1 MELRIPEL
9 GDNVAV
15 ATVVGVLVREGDR
28 VAPGQPLL
36 ELETDKAVMEVPAEA
51 GGVVR
56 RVLVQVGEEVRPGQP
71 FLELAEEEA
80 LEVSQVAQRAP
91 EAEYSAAAFAAVGAP
106 EKPFLSPDLSTP
118 CRETK
123 AQALRPEPAPEPAPP
138 GAPQAPS
145 EGRLVPAAPS
155 VRRLARELGVDI
167 REVRGTGLAG
177 RITEEDV
184 RRAAGLAPAPA
195 LEAPPPTPRLPD
207 FSRWGPVR
215 REPMSGV
222 RKATMRAMAQAWAQV
237 PMVTHFDEADITELE
252 ALRKG
257 YAKKAEEKGFRL
269 TLTAFLLKA
278 LAHTL
283 KAFPK
288 FNASIDPERQEV
300 IYKDYVHIGVAVDT
314 PHGLLVPVIRDVD
327 KKGILALARE
337 LQEVSERARARKLS
351 PEEMQGATF
360 SLSNLGGIGGTG
372 FTPIVNWPEVAI
384 LGVSRSQM
392 KPIWDPEKEAFLPR
406 LYMPYSLTYDHRL
419 IDGAEAARFCRHLAG
434 LLEDPVGLALA

>member
-51 GGVVR
+51 GGVVK

-91 EAEYSAAAFAAVGAP
+91 EA
-106 EKPFLSPDLSTP
+106 
-118 CRETK
+118 
-123 AQALRPEPAPEPAPP
+123 RPEPAPEARPEPTP
-138 GAPQAPS
+138 QPEGPKAPQAPS
-145 EGRLVPAAPS
+145 EGRLIPAAPS

-195 LEAPPPTPRLPD
+195 LEALPPTPRLPD

-215 REPMSGV
+215 AEPMSGV

-237 PMVTHFDEADITELE
+237 PMVTHFDEADITDLE

-257 YAKKAEEKGFRL
+257 YARKAEEKGFRL

-278 LAHTL
+278 LALTL

-288 FNASIDPERQEV
+288 FNASIDAERQEV
-300 IYKDYVHIGVAVDT
+300 IYKDYIHIGVAVDT
-314 PHGLLVPVIRDVD
+314 PHGLLVPVVRDVD
-327 KKGILALARE
+327 KKGILALAQE

-392 KPIWDPEKEAFLPR
+392 KPVWDPGQEAFLPR

>member
-51 GGVVR
+51 GGVVK

-71 FLELAEEEA
+71 FLELAEAQEA
-80 LEVSQVAQRAP
+80 VEVSEVAQRAP
-91 EAEYSAAAFAAVGAP
+91 EA
-106 EKPFLSPDLSTP
+106 
-118 CRETK
+118 
-123 AQALRPEPAPEPAPP
+123 RPEPAPEARPEPTPQAEGPR
-138 GAPQAPS
+138 APQAPS

-184 RRAAGLAPAPA
+184 RRAAGLAPAA
-195 LEAPPPTPRLPD
+195 LEALPPTPRLPD

-215 REPMSGV
+215 AEPMSGV

-257 YAKKAEEKGFRL
+257 YARKAEEKGFRL

-278 LAHTL
+278 LALTL

-288 FNASIDPERQEV
+288 FNASIDPEKQEV

-327 KKGILALARE
+327 KKGILALAQE

-351 PEEMQGATF
+351 PEEMQGGTF

-392 KPIWDPEKEAFLPR
+392 KPVWDPGQEAFLPR

>member
-51 GGVVR
+51 GGVVK
-56 RVLVQVGEEVRPGQP
+56 RVLVQVGDEVRPGQP

-91 EAEYSAAAFAAVGAP
+91 ASEA
-106 EKPFLSPDLSTP
+106 
-118 CRETK
+118 
-123 AQALRPEPAPEPAPP
+123 RPEPAPEARPEPTPQAEGPK
-138 GAPQAPS
+138 APQAPS

-215 REPMSGV
+215 HEPMSGV

-257 YAKKAEEKGFRL
+257 YARKAEEKGFRL

-278 LAHTL
+278 LALTL

-327 KKGILALARE
+327 KKGILALAQE

-351 PEEMQGATF
+351 PEEMQGGTF

-392 KPIWDPEKEAFLPR
+392 KPVWDPGQEAFLPR

>member
-51 GGVVR
+51 GGVVK
-56 RVLVQVGEEVRPGQP
+56 RVLVQVGEEVRSGQP

-80 LEVSQVAQRAP
+80 AEVSQVAQRAP
-91 EAEYSAAAFAAVGAP
+91 EARPEPAP
-106 EKPFLSPDLSTP
+106 E
-118 CRETK
+118 
-123 AQALRPEPAPEPAPP
+123 ARPEPAPEPAPP
-138 GAPQAPS
+138 RAPQAPS
-145 EGRLVPAAPS
+145 EGRLIPAAPS

-195 LEAPPPTPRLPD
+195 LEALPPTPRLPD

-215 REPMSGV
+215 HEPMSGV

-237 PMVTHFDEADITELE
+237 PMVTHFDEADITDLE

-257 YAKKAEEKGFRL
+257 YARKAEEKGFRL

-278 LAHTL
+278 LALTL

-288 FNASIDPERQEV
+288 FNASIDPEKQEV

-327 KKGILALARE
+327 KKGILALAQE

-351 PEEMQGATF
+351 PEEMQGGTF

-392 KPIWDPEKEAFLPR
+392 KPVWDPGQEAFLPR

>member
-51 GGVVR
+51 GGVVK

-71 FLELAEEEA
+71 FLELAEEA
-80 LEVSQVAQRAP
+80 AEVSQVAQRAP
-91 EAEYSAAAFAAVGAP
+91 EAKYPTAAFAAVGAP

-118 CRETK
+118 YGETK
-123 AQALRPEPAPEPAPP
+123 AQALRPEPAPEPALPR
-138 GAPQAPS
+138 APQAPS

-184 RRAAGLAPAPA
+184 RRAAGLAPAA
-195 LEAPPPTPRLPD
+195 IEAPPPTPRLPD

-215 REPMSGV
+215 HEPLSGV

-257 YAKKAEEKGFRL
+257 YARKAEEKGFRL

-278 LAHTL
+278 LALTL

-288 FNASIDPERQEV
+288 FNASIDPEKQEV

-327 KKGILALARE
+327 KKGILALAQE

-351 PEEMQGATF
+351 PEEMQGGTF
-360 SLSNLGGIGGTG
+360 SLSNLGGIGGVG

-392 KPIWDPEKEAFLPR
+392 KPVWDPGQEAFLPR

>member
-51 GGVVR
+51 GGVVK

-80 LEVSQVAQRAP
+80 VEVSQVAQRAP
-91 EAEYSAAAFAAVGAP
+91 EA
-106 EKPFLSPDLSTP
+106 
-118 CRETK
+118 
-123 AQALRPEPAPEPAPP
+123 RPEPAPEARPEPTPQAEGPK
-138 GAPQAPS
+138 APQAPS

-195 LEAPPPTPRLPD
+195 LEALPPTPRLPD

-215 REPMSGV
+215 AEPMSGV

-257 YAKKAEEKGFRL
+257 YARKAEEKGFRL

-278 LAHTL
+278 LALTL

-288 FNASIDPERQEV
+288 FNASIDPEGQEV

-327 KKGILALARE
+327 KKGILALAQE

-351 PEEMQGATF
+351 PEEMQGGTF

-392 KPIWDPEKEAFLPR
+392 KPVWDPEKEAFLPR

>member
-51 GGVVR
+51 GGVVK

-91 EAEYSAAAFAAVGAP
+91 EA
-106 EKPFLSPDLSTP
+106 
-118 CRETK
+118 
-123 AQALRPEPAPEPAPP
+123 RPEPAPEARPEPTPQAEGPR
-138 GAPQAPS
+138 APQAPS

-184 RRAAGLAPAPA
+184 RRAAGLAPAA

-215 REPMSGV
+215 AEPMSGV

-257 YAKKAEEKGFRL
+257 YARKAEEKGFRL

-278 LAHTL
+278 LALTL

-327 KKGILALARE
+327 KKGILALAQE

-351 PEEMQGATF
+351 PEEMQGGTF

-392 KPIWDPEKEAFLPR
+392 KSVWDPEKEAFLPR

>member
-51 GGVVR
+51 GGVVK
-56 RVLVQVGEEVRPGQP
+56 RVLVQVGDEVRPGQP

-91 EAEYSAAAFAAVGAP
+91 EARPGPAP
-106 EKPFLSPDLSTP
+106 E
-118 CRETK
+118 
-123 AQALRPEPAPEPAPP
+123 ARPEPTPQPEGPK
-138 GAPQAPS
+138 APQAPS
-145 EGRLVPAAPS
+145 EGRLIPAAPS

-184 RRAAGLAPAPA
+184 RRAAGLAPAA
-195 LEAPPPTPRLPD
+195 LEALPPTPRLPD

-215 REPMSGV
+215 HEPMSGV

-257 YAKKAEEKGFRL
+257 YARKAEEKGFRL

-278 LAHTL
+278 LALTL

-288 FNASIDPERQEV
+288 FNASIDPEKQEV

-327 KKGILALARE
+327 KKGILALAQE

-351 PEEMQGATF
+351 PEEMQGGTF

-392 KPIWDPEKEAFLPR
+392 KPVWDPGQEAFLPR

>member
-184 RRAAGLAPAPA
+184 RRAAGLPPAPA

-392 KPIWDPEKEAFLPR
+392 KPVWDPGQEAFLPR

>member
-51 GGVVR
+51 GGVVK

-80 LEVSQVAQRAP
+80 LEVSQFAQRAP
-91 EAEYSAAAFAAVGAP
+91 EA
-106 EKPFLSPDLSTP
+106 
-118 CRETK
+118 
-123 AQALRPEPAPEPAPP
+123 RPEPAPEARPEPTPQAEGPR
-138 GAPQAPS
+138 APQAPS

-184 RRAAGLAPAPA
+184 RRAAGLAPAA

-215 REPMSGV
+215 AEPMSGV

-257 YAKKAEEKGFRL
+257 YARKAEEKGFRL

-278 LAHTL
+278 LALTL

-351 PEEMQGATF
+351 PEEMQGGTF

-392 KPIWDPEKEAFLPR
+392 KPVWDPGQEAFLPR

>member
-15 ATVVGVLVREGDR
+15 ATVVGVLVRERDQ

-51 GGVVR
+51 GGVVK
-56 RVLVQVGEEVRPGQP
+56 RVLVQVGDEVRPGQP

-80 LEVSQVAQRAP
+80 AEVSQVAQSAP
-91 EAEYSAAAFAAVGAP
+91 EA
-106 EKPFLSPDLSTP
+106 
-118 CRETK
+118 
-123 AQALRPEPAPEPAPP
+123 RPEPAPEPAPP
-138 GAPQAPS
+138 RAPQAPS
-145 EGRLVPAAPS
+145 EGRLIPAAPS

-184 RRAAGLAPAPA
+184 RRAAGLAPAA
-195 LEAPPPTPRLPD
+195 LEALPPTPRLPD

-215 REPMSGV
+215 AEPMSRV

-257 YAKKAEEKGFRL
+257 YARKAEEKGFRL

-278 LAHTL
+278 LALTL

-288 FNASIDPERQEV
+288 FNASIDTEKQEV

-327 KKGILALARE
+327 KKGILALAQE

-351 PEEMQGATF
+351 PEEMQGGTF

-392 KPIWDPEKEAFLPR
+392 KPVWDPGQEAFLPR

-419 IDGAEAARFCRHLAG
+419 IDGAEAARFCCHLAG

>member
-51 GGVVR
+51 GGVVK

-71 FLELAEEEA
+71 FLELAEAQEA
-80 LEVSQVAQRAP
+80 AEVSQVAQRAP
-91 EAEYSAAAFAAVGAP
+91 AP
-106 EKPFLSPDLSTP
+106 E
-118 CRETK
+118 
-123 AQALRPEPAPEPAPP
+123 ARPEPSPEPAPP
-138 GAPQAPS
+138 RAPQAPS

-195 LEAPPPTPRLPD
+195 LEALPPTPRLPD

-215 REPMSGV
+215 HEPLSGV

-257 YAKKAEEKGFRL
+257 YARKAEEKGFRL

-278 LAHTL
+278 LALTL

-288 FNASIDPERQEV
+288 FNASIDPEKQEV

-327 KKGILALARE
+327 KKGILALAQE

-351 PEEMQGATF
+351 PEEMQGGTF

-392 KPIWDPEKEAFLPR
+392 KPVWDPEKEAFLPR
-406 LYMPYSLTYDHRL
+406 LFMPFGLTYDHRL

>member
-51 GGVVR
+51 GGVVK
-56 RVLVQVGEEVRPGQP
+56 RVLVKVGDEVRPGQP

-91 EAEYSAAAFAAVGAP
+91 EA
-106 EKPFLSPDLSTP
+106 
-118 CRETK
+118 
-123 AQALRPEPAPEPAPP
+123 RPEPAPEARPEPTPQAEGPR
-138 GAPQAPS
+138 APQAPS

-215 REPMSGV
+215 HEPMSGV

-257 YAKKAEEKGFRL
+257 YVRKAEEKGFRL

-278 LAHTL
+278 LALTL

-288 FNASIDPERQEV
+288 FNASIDTEKQEV

-327 KKGILALARE
+327 KKGILALAQE

-392 KPIWDPEKEAFLPR
+392 KPVWDPGQEAFLPR

>member
-51 GGVVR
+51 GGVVE

-80 LEVSQVAQRAP
+80 AEVSQVAQRAP
-91 EAEYSAAAFAAVGAP
+91 EA
-106 EKPFLSPDLSTP
+106 
-118 CRETK
+118 
-123 AQALRPEPAPEPAPP
+123 RPEPAPEARPEPTP
-138 GAPQAPS
+138 QPEEPKAPQALS

-184 RRAAGLAPAPA
+184 RRAAGLAPAA

-215 REPMSGV
+215 HEPLSGV
-222 RKATMRAMAQAWAQV
+222 RKATLRAMAQAWAQV

-257 YAKKAEEKGFRL
+257 YARKAEEKGFRL

-278 LAHTL
+278 LALTL

-288 FNASIDPERQEV
+288 FNASIDPEKQEV

-327 KKGILALARE
+327 KKGILALAQE

-392 KPIWDPEKEAFLPR
+392 KPVWDPGQEAFLPR